1 MKRPAS
7 VTLVQALIS
16 PDKNSL
22 DLGPSLWSCLFSVF
36 DDWGLLVCKQPHA
49 NITQIKPFLSH
60 SIFLA
65 KDFACIALISFDFNF
80 VHFKEVRFSYN

>member
-22 DLGPSLWSCLFSVF
+22 ELGPSLWSCLFSVF
-36 DDWGLLVCKQPHA
+36 VSLQTATRKYNTDKA
-49 NITQIKPFLSH
+49 F
-60 SIFLA
+60 SISFHFLA
-65 KDFACIALISFDFNF
+65 KDFACIALISFGFNF
-80 VHFKEVRFSYN
+80 VHF